1 MHKYCSS
8 VFNVLEKLSH
18 TLIRTR
24 QIYESLSVLISLS
37 VFVSININRIRVLL
51 VYRNH
56 KKSEAKRALRIA
68 TKFALKYPETWFV
81 FCLNFMIFK
90 TLIREQFNLVGADV
104 LAFSPVL
111 KLKQAFF
118 LHCVLSLLTGLP
130 QPSFCK
136 MKLATQRN
144 KFNISS
150 AVYLGQTCTALQKNE
165 LHVKKFN

>member
-18 TLIRTR
+18 TLVRTR

-118 LHCVLSLLTGLP
+118 FTLCTLFTHRFTIAFILQDEVSHLEEQIQHKLSCVFRTNMHCIVE
-130 QPSFCK
+130 K
-136 MKLATQRN
+136 
-144 KFNISS
+144 
-150 AVYLGQTCTALQKNE
+150 
-165 LHVKKFN
+165 